1 MNTSLKSDWM
11 KLSYS
16 FFHRSLSLFLA
27 FFVVSCGGD
36 DPEPT
41 TSDEDTSVDLST
53 EDSTEPELD
62 TTDEPVVPPPPSTKK
77 EDAPDPNG
85 VFLPIYEIKDEKQVI
100 SKKNDQPAFSNGDYF
115 LWFNGSV
122 WRISTQLGGGRM
134 IASGG
139 EKLSD
144 PWPNGVR
151 STILSR

>member
-1 MNTSLKSDWM
+1 MDETVLF
-11 KLSYS
+11 

-62 TTDEPVVPPPPSTKK
+62 TTNDEPVVPPPPSTKK

-85 VFLPIYEIKDEKQVI
+85 VFLPIYEIKDENRSFPK
-100 SKKNDQPAFSNGDYF
+100 
-115 LWFNGSV
+115 
-122 WRISTQLGGGRM
+122 RM
-134 IASGG
+134 ISQPSAMEIIFFGSMALYG
-139 EKLSD
+139 EF
-144 PWPNGVR
+144 PPN
-151 STILSR
+151 